1 MSMSDYPFADGGPG
15 GNLLGIGGP
24 PNTQIQPDPTPPR
37 PTPTPEPEE
46 DTTEADVEAL
56 LASQFGGFSFF
67 LQKNREDLMVGI
79 TEDGTVVS
87 ADDPGAVET
96 KNVLDY
102 IVDEGIVAP
111 TRVKGIL
118 ENTSWWQS
126 TDKAM
131 REFDTQ
137 WAEMSDPERA
147 EFLEPVTD
155 MLEKELKFL
164 GASLSP
170 EQMSKLAEDIMRFGE
185 ADDQEYIR
193 GVLTAE
199 LKFDPTATP
208 AASEFG
214 AAADD
219 MQILADKYFVP
230 ISDEAAQKF
239 ASQVYTGEKTAAEME
254 QYFKLMAKET
264 FPALANAIDS
274 GIAPSEYFETYKYEM
289 SKMLGRPITNVYNEF
304 PEVVQFTPPEGGP
317 ARPMNLYEVRQH
329 IRGGSEWQRSKQGR
343 DAARSL
349 ATEIGRVFGEVA

>member
-1 MSMSDYPFADGGPG
+1 MSDNPLAV
-15 GNLLGIGGP
+15 GGP
-24 PNTQIQPDPTPPR
+24 PDTNIVPTPTPTPPSG
-37 PTPTPEPEE
+37 PAPEPEE
-46 DTTEADVEAL
+46 DTTAADVEQL

-67 LQKNREDLMVGI
+67 LQKHREDLMVGI
-79 TEDGTVVS
+79 TEDGTVVD

-118 ENTSWWQS
+118 ENTVWWQS
-126 TDKAM
+126 TDKAA

-137 WAEMSDPERA
+137 FAEMSDPERV

-155 MLEKELKFL
+155 MLDKELQFL

-170 EQMSKLAEDIMRFGE
+170 EQMSKLAEDIMQFGD
-185 ADDQEYIR
+185 ADDQEAIR
-193 GVLTAE
+193 GYLTKE
-199 LKFDPTATP
+199 LEFDPTATPAP

-219 MQILADKYFVP
+219 MQILADRYFVP
-230 ISDEAAQKF
+230 ISDEAAQNF

-254 QYFKLMAKET
+254 QYFKLMAKERH
-264 FPALANAIDS
+264 PALANAIDQ
-274 GIAPSEYFETYKYEM
+274 GISPTEYFETYKYEM

-304 PEVVQFTPPEGGP
+304 PEVVQFMPPEGGP

-329 IRGGSEWQRSKQGR
+329 VRGGNEWQRSKQGR

-349 ATEIGRVFGEVA
+349 TTEIGRVFGEVAI

>member
-1 MSMSDYPFADGGPG
+1 MSDNPLAV
-15 GNLLGIGGP
+15 GGP
-24 PNTQIQPDPTPPR
+24 PNSFGGHTNIGPKSEPK
-37 PTPTPEPEE
+37 PTPTPGPAPEPEE
-46 DTTEADVEAL
+46 DTTETDVEAL

-67 LQKNREDLMVGI
+67 LEKNREDLMVGI

-137 WAEMSDPERA
+137 WAEMSDPERV

-155 MLEKELKFL
+155 MLEKELQFL

-170 EQMSKLAEDIMRFGE
+170 EQMSKLAEDIMRFGD
-185 ADDQEYIR
+185 ADDQEAIR
-193 GVLTAE
+193 GYLTEE
-199 LKFDPTATP
+199 LKFDPTATPAP

-230 ISDEAAQKF
+230 ISDEAAQNF

-304 PEVVQFTPPEGGP
+304 PEVVQFTPPGGGP

-329 IRGGSEWQRSKQGR
+329 VRGGSEWQRSKQGR

-349 ATEIGRVFGEVA
+349 TTEIGRVFGEVA